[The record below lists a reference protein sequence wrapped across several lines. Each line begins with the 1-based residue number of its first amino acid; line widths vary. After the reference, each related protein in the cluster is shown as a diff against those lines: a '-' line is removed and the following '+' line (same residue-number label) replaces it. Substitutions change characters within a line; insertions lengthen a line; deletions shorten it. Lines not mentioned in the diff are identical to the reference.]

1 MMEGMDRIPIGKHP
15 QPDNVVQLPVADE
28 APERLDDEMSY
39 EEAIAADAAGGA
51 EDAAPAEPLPA
62 SQVIELVEQ
71 AARVAAGMF
80 AAGASA
86 LAEAIRSTLPHEDE
100 QSSQADPAAKLAGAA
115 LSAAVTSA
123 EAAAAAAKQVAETIG
138 PALTWLGEPAF
149 VKDASEMAAGAARVF
164 DGRWKASQAEMAEA
178 AASFLGALV
187 PATMRGVGSQ
197 IDLTALLREHVDI
210 DVILDDLAERVARKI
225 ADRDGSAGQT

>member
-28 APERLDDEMSY
+28 APERLDDAMSY
-39 EEAIAADAAGGA
+39 EEAIAADAVVGA
-51 EDAAPAEPLPA
+51 EEAAPAEPLPA
-62 SQVIELVEQ
+62 SQMIELVEQ

-86 LAEAIRSTLPHEDE
+86 LAEAVRSTLPHEDG
-100 QSSQADPAAKLAGAA
+100 QSSQADPAAKLAGAT
-115 LSAAVTSA
+115 LGAAVTSA

-149 VKDASEMAAGAARVF
+149 VNDATEMAAGAARVF

-225 ADRDGSAGQT
+225 ADRDEPAGQT

>member
-28 APERLDDEMSY
+28 APERLDDAMSY
-39 EEAIAADAAGGA
+39 EEAIAADAVGGA
-51 EDAAPAEPLPA
+51 EEAPAEPLPA
-62 SQVIELVEQ
+62 SQAIELVEQ

-100 QSSQADPAAKLAGAA
+100 QSAQADPAAKLAGAA
-115 LSAAVTSA
+115 LGAAVTSA
-123 EAAAAAAKQVAETIG
+123 EAAAAAAKQLAETIG

-178 AASFLGALV
+178 AASFLGVLV
-187 PATMRGVGSQ
+187 PTTMRGVGSQ

-210 DVILDDLAERVARKI
+210 DAILDDLAERVARKI